1 MLRRDKMAWQTED
14 SEDEFHIRG
23 RRSGGQ
29 KLGVKSDAF
38 FSGLGRRDQLFD
50 RGKDSG
56 EFFVV
61 FLLQALDLACDIR
74 VTVHQAAK
82 LDECSHD
89 CDVFTCTARELRRT
103 LESIA
108 TPCSV

>member
-61 FLLQALDLACDIR
+61 FLLQALDLACEIR

-89 CDVFTCTARELRRT
+89 CDVYLHGVNSAERWKASRHPAR
-103 LESIA
+103 
-108 TPCSV
+108 

>member
-1 MLRRDKMAWQTED
+1 MNQQRTRRRTRLWRGKQRTAKTSFI
-14 SEDEFHIRG
+14 SEVGDR
-23 RRSGGQ
+23 GGQ

-50 RGKDSG
+50 RGKDGG
-56 EFFVV
+56 EFSVV
-61 FLLQALDLACDIR
+61 FLLQALDLAREIR

-89 CDVFTCTARELRRT
+89 CDVYLHGA
-103 LESIA
+103 
-108 TPCSV
+108 